1 MVLTLAYYVSKLWRC
16 TAYGQIIKPGFGTKL
31 TSHTEIAKP
40 SFHGWTKSVN
50 GVLSIDQFVSLQLF
64 DILYDNQNI
73 NEEQEQTDYDFDED
87 IDKVQFEFEDS
98 YE

>member
-1 MVLTLAYYVSKLWRC
+1 MHSLWVNYQARIWNQ
-16 TAYGQIIKPGFGTKL
+16 ADISY
-31 TSHTEIAKP
+31 TEIAKP

-50 GVLSIDQFVSLQLF
+50 GVLSIDHCIDLFPLHLF